1 MTYRFKSGLTALLCL
16 AVIGPT
22 AKPVVA
28 QTATSLA
35 TSSQAATAPATIAKV
50 QNHAVDGKAAATLY
64 VRNLPI
70 LTFLS
75 DEVANARLS
84 GASAQLVS
92 NFQSG
97 QSSRVAAERVTDQNS
112 MVRATQIATKLNQMH
127 RQGVAADKIQV
138 VWQANPGQY
147 VVQVENLPIATIDA
161 STTYAQTTRNAEQDA
176 LLVANRLRRLLGDA
190 KPLKSVQ
197 GKPNP
202 VKPKATVTDSP
213 SNNPS
218 GKPSSAS
225 TAEWTV
231 RKVLKGEASWY
242 GPGFNG
248 NLTASGE
255 VFNQNALTAAHPSLP
270 FGTRIRVTNQ
280 NNGKSVMVRVNDRG
294 PYAGGRIID
303 LSAGAAGVIGLDISG
318 VADVKAEVL
327 EKN

>member
-35 TSSQAATAPATIAKV
+35 TSPKAATAPATIAKV
-50 QNHAVDGKAAATLY
+50 QNHAVDGKVAATLY

-75 DEVANARLS
+75 NEATDTPTVSDRS
-84 GASAQLVS
+84 SVQLVS
-92 NFQSG
+92 NFQS
-97 QSSRVAAERVTDQNS
+97 QPLSRASAERITDQNS
-112 MVRATQIATKLNQMH
+112 MVRASQIATKLNQMH

-138 VWQANPGQY
+138 MWQANTGQY
-147 VVQVENLPIATIDA
+147 VVQVENQPIATIDA

-176 LLVANRLRRLLGDA
+176 LLVANRLRRLFGDA

-197 GKPNP
+197 GKPKAIVAFNP
-202 VKPKATVTDSP
+202 AVNPATSP
-213 SNNPS
+213 T
-218 GKPSSAS
+218 AD

-255 VFNQNALTAAHPSLP
+255 VFNQDALTAAHPSLP

-327 EKN
+327 QKN

>member
-1 MTYRFKSGLTALLCL
+1 MTYRFRSGLTALLCL

-22 AKPVVA
+22 ARPGVA
-28 QTATSLA
+28 QTSMAL
-35 TSSQAATAPATIAKV
+35 AATTTPATIAKV

-75 DEVANARLS
+75 DEPVNARVANAPS
-84 GASAQLVS
+84 SVQLVS

-97 QSSRVAAERVTDQNS
+97 QASRPTAERVTDQNS

-138 VWQANPGQY
+138 MWQASTGQY

-197 GKPNP
+197 GKPKAIVAANP
-202 VKPKATVTDSP
+202 ATSP
-213 SNNPS
+213 T
-218 GKPSSAS
+218 AD